1 MNKDEY
7 SQFVKKTESL
17 VRPEDITTISF
28 LGDFNKYLPR
38 NTQHKIMEKGSKK
51 VPYMGFIVDPY
62 CLFLAYEIKDT
73 ERAQSMLP
81 PDYELVE
88 SSLFADGVKK
98 PLVIFSVFTAR
109 TSAFMGTRLECYII
123 ARNKK
128 SGLISWIIAD
138 YITNTN
144 SHDPK
149 KGFCGYNS
157 EKAVFTTSPYK
168 ELIVDMKEK
177 DTERRFTLTTR
188 VEEGDMEELDEGLWV
203 EGNMS
208 VDYGAALKDEKSRP
222 FSLIFDPVLMQEAR
236 EIPLENIR
244 LEYNSFMNEII
255 DASSPECAALFPYSQ
270 HFIIKQDLQESVTGK
285 DDLYKQIKDF
295 MDLKGFKTMEGDDIK
310 KPLFRSLIISSVLNL
325 GLIIFLII
333 KAFF

>member
-7 SQFVKKTESL
+7 SQFIKKTEAL
-17 VRPEDITTISF
+17 VRPEDITAISF

-38 NTQHKIMEKGSKK
+38 NTQHKIMEKGSRK

-62 CLFLAYEIKDT
+62 CLFLAYEIQNP
-73 ERAQSMLP
+73 ERAQSLLP

-88 SSLFADGVKK
+88 SSLFANGKK
-98 PLVIFSVFTAR
+98 KNLVIFSVFSAR

-157 EKAVFTTSPYK
+157 DNAVFTTSPYK

-177 DTERRFTLTTR
+177 DTERRFTLTTALN
-188 VEEGDMEELDEGLWV
+188 EGDMKKLDEGLWV

-208 VDYGAALKDEKSRP
+208 VDYGAALKDAKSRP

-236 EIPLENIR
+236 ELPLKNIR
-244 LEYNSFMNEII
+244 LEHNSFMNDLI
-255 DASSPECAALFPYSQ
+255 DSSSPECAALFPYSQ
-270 HFIIKQDLQESVTGK
+270 HFIIKQDLQESITVK
-285 DDLYKQIKDF
+285 DDLYKQIRDF
-295 MDLKGFKTMEGDDIK
+295 MDRKAFKIMEGDDIK
-310 KPLFRSLIISSVLNL
+310 KPLFRGMIISSLLNL